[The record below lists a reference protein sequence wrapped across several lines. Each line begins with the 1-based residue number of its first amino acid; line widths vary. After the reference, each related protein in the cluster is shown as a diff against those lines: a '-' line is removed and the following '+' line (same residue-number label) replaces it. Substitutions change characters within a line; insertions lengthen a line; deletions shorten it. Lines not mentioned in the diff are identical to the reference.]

1 MFANLCLTTTKT
13 ATADWCQ
20 NINKWAELLFITILR
35 REINVCLM
43 MPNTKDEILMKY
55 EWNIQIL
62 VDVYICCAL
71 AAILYRSRVQTA
83 YTSSSTL
90 SSLPSPPPT
99 PSTLSTLCWRRT
111 FVKHATDKS
120 TLTCSICACAI
131 ASRQDKL
138 GVMGGRGATAEWQ
151 KSRGEEGKEMGG
163 GADCVA
169 SGLATATRRM
179 IDDAKV
185 HKLPKRNTN
194 KMN

>member
-20 NINKWAELLFITILR
+20 NINKWAELLFITISR

-43 MPNTKDEILMKY
+43 MPHAKDEILMKY
-55 EWNIQIL
+55 EWNIQK
-62 VDVYICCAL
+62 DVNICFAV
-71 AAILYRSRVQTA
+71 AAILCRSRVQTA
-83 YTSSSTL
+83 NTSSPSLLPFTST
-90 SSLPSPPPT
+90 PPT

-138 GVMGGRGATAEWQ
+138 GVKGGGRGATAEWQ
-151 KSRGEEGKEMGG
+151 KSRGRGGEGKRGG
-163 GADCVA
+163 RAYCVA
-169 SGLATATRRM
+169 SALAATRRM